1 MFMIDMFDEKTATG
15 SDGIKKQALTDAPKQ
30 PMLRLNI
37 EGHSTIVRALDEEFR
52 GTEVDFRWEG
62 AKESIPT
69 IKRPTIKELPDTL
82 IIALN
87 RFKSKFCFFQVF
99 FCLTTIKIY
108 HQNIPSKN
116 VNFNLTYISFPGL
129 FFLLQVITPRNQLFQ

>member
-1 MFMIDMFDEKTATG
+1 MIDMFDEKTATG

-62 AKESIPT
+62 AKESLPT

-87 RFKSKFCFFQVF
+87 RFKSKFCFLNLF
-99 FCLTTIKIY
+99 FVDY
-108 HQNIPSKN
+108 HQNIPSKYTIKIF
-116 VNFNLTYISFPGL
+116 VNISILPIY
-129 FFLLQVITPRNQLFQ
+129 FFS

>member
-1 MFMIDMFDEKTATG
+1 MIDMFDEKTATG

-62 AKESIPT
+62 AKESLPT

-87 RFKSKFCFFQVF
+87 RFKSKFCFLNYF
-99 FCLTTIKIY
+99 FLTTIKIY
-108 HQNIPSKN
+108 HQNIPSKY
-116 VNFNLTYISFPGL
+116 L
-129 FFLLQVITPRNQLFQ
+129 